1 MAVDLKMIYLD
12 EIDVPLNKEDKIP
25 SLRNENVDREY
36 KIQMV
41 IWDCSM
47 FYKCLKWNKD
57 CCTNILSPNCVHGNL
72 FAFTTDNFK
81 VRW

>member
-1 MAVDLKMIYLD
+1 MAVDLKMIWYLD
-12 EIDVPLNKEDKIP
+12 EIDVPLYKKDKIP

-47 FYKCLKWNKD
+47 FYK
-57 CCTNILSPNCVHGNL
+57 
-72 FAFTTDNFK
+72 
-81 VRW
+81 